1 MRRTPFL
8 LLLVGAMA
16 ILPACSNGPGVA
28 ARINGAEISAASL
41 NQDLEGVASSK
52 VLRDQLA
59 QQNVILKPGAP
70 VPMSFASQWLASM
83 IQNEAVA
90 QIARKRHVKATAQ
103 EIAQVGAQLEQ
114 GNGAAFTQ
122 IPASLR
128 RRLIQQRALLA
139 ALRAS
144 YPSQS
149 AYEALAADCP
159 TQRLVGHIL
168 VDTEAAAQQVIDR
181 LDAGESFAAVSSDV
195 SKDTTAA
202 AQGGLLLC
210 ENSSQW
216 SQLDADF
223 RAGAEAVPTGGISK
237 PVQTQFGFHVIEV
250 LPLTE
255 ANAQPMLASV
265 QTPDPL
271 AGVLGPYLV
280 KAEIYVNPR
289 YGKLQ
294 RSATS
299 FNIVPPTPAHAKSR
313 PATSTTTTT
322 VPVGATP
329 TPTPAPSGASSG
341 GG

>member
-8 LLLVGAMA
+8 LLLAGVLA

-28 ARINGAEISAASL
+28 ARINGAEISTDAL
-41 NQDLEGVASSK
+41 NQDLQGVAASK

-59 QQNVILKPGAP
+59 QQNVILKPGGP

-90 QIARKRHVKATAQ
+90 QIAAKRHVRTTAQ
-103 EIAQVGAQLEQ
+103 ELAQTSTQLEQ
-114 GNGAAFTQ
+114 SNGAAFQQ
-122 IPASLR
+122 IPASLK
-128 RRLIQQRALLA
+128 RRLVQQRALLA

-144 YPSQS
+144 YPAQS
-149 AYEALAADCP
+149 PYAALQADCP
-159 TQRLVGHIL
+159 TERLVGHIL
-168 VDTEAAAQQVIDR
+168 VATEAEAQQVIDR
-181 LDAGESFAAVSSDV
+181 LDAGESFATVSSDV

-216 SQLDADF
+216 TQLDADF
-223 RAGAEAVPTGGISK
+223 RAGAEAVPTGGISP
-237 PVQTQFGFHVIEV
+237 PVKTQFGYHVIEV

-271 AGVLGPYLV
+271 AAVLGPYLV
-280 KAEIYVNPR
+280 KASIYVNPR

-299 FNIVPPTPAHAKSR
+299 FNIVPPTPKQVKSR
-313 PATSTTTTT
+313 PASTTTTT

-329 TPTPAPSGASSG
+329 TPAPSGASSSG
-341 GG
+341 G